1 MRSEAPTTSPF
12 PASKAWVLDN
22 PPVRAMANR
31 LARRLPIEPGMRVV
45 DVGCGPGR
53 LTIPAAR
60 IVGDEGEVLA
70 VDLQPEMLAIVGRR
84 AAAAGLRQVRT
95 LEAAAGSARLEAGR
109 YDLALLSFVLGEV
122 PAESRRAAIREI
134 ATALR
139 PGGCLAVLEGLFD
152 PHRQS
157 REAVVALTT
166 PEGLRLQE
174 ERRGLTTGVLL
185 FRKPSGAAA

>member
-1 MRSEAPTTSPF
+1 MRSEAPAATPF

-22 PPVRAMANR
+22 PLVRAMANR

-84 AAAAGLRQVRT
+84 AAAASLRQVRT
-95 LEAAAGSARLEAGR
+95 LEAAAGSGGLEAGR
-109 YDLALLSFVLGEV
+109 YDLALLSFVLGEI
-122 PAESRRAAIREI
+122 PAESRRAAVREI

-157 REAVVALTT
+157 TDAVLALTA

-185 FRKPSGAAA
+185 FRKPSGV

>member
-1 MRSEAPTTSPF
+1 MSSEAPATTPF

-22 PPVRAMANR
+22 PVVRAMANR

-45 DVGCGPGR
+45 DMGCGPGR

-60 IVGDEGEVLA
+60 IVGDQGEVLA
-70 VDLQPEMLAIVGRR
+70 VDLQPGMLAIVGRR
-84 AAAAGLRQVRT
+84 AGAASLRQVRT
-95 LEAAAGSARLEAGR
+95 LEAAAGSGRLEAGR
-109 YDLALLSFVLGEV
+109 YDLALLSFVLGEI
-122 PAESRRAAIREI
+122 PAGSRRAAIREI

-139 PGGCLAVLEGLFD
+139 PGGCLAVVEGLLD

-157 REAVVALTT
+157 RDAVLALTS

-185 FRKPSGAAA
+185 FRKPAGAAS